1 MISGNV
7 PKHLVVGARTGFL
20 NGLRR
25 REYEWQKVAAT
36 FNMGEKESQ
45 LVDLG
50 SAPMPKESKGGMTI
64 QDFIE
69 REITIKPQ
77 DWDITVKISHNA
89 IKDDQTGSLDR
100 KVRAAGENFQ
110 KHINKLVFQVLNAG
124 DATTYGLAY
133 DGQDFFD
140 SDHVDAGADYQ
151 TNQDNEGA
159 LALSLDNYETS
170 WAAAKLFRDD
180 QGEFTDFNYDL
191 IVVPPVLAR
200 EAANIAENPQ
210 DYGTANRAINPFAS
224 GLSFIVSPELDT
236 TAYHLIAS
244 NESHKPLVLGLREA
258 PNLLHAW
265 FDPDQPE
272 GGLFFFKFYARYRVV
287 YGDWRL
293 AYQGNT

>member
-25 REYEWQKVAAT
+25 RDYEWQRVAAT
-36 FNMGEKESQ
+36 FNMGAVSEQ
-45 LVDLG
+45 LVDIG
-50 SAPMPKESKGGMTI
+50 AAPMPKESKGGMTI

-69 REITIKPQ
+69 RQIALSPT
-77 DWDITVKISHNA
+77 DWDITVWISHNA
-89 IKDDQTGSLDR
+89 VQDDQTGELDR
-100 KVRAAGENFQ
+100 KVRSSGENFQ
-110 KHINKLVFQVLNAG
+110 KHLNARVFTALNGG
-124 DATTYGLAY
+124 DGTTFGLAY

-140 SDHVDAGADYQ
+140 SDHVDKGAQY
-151 TNQDNEGA
+151 TTAQDNEGA
-159 LALSLDNYETS
+159 LALSLNNYETS
-170 WAAAKLFRDD
+170 LVAAQKFRDD
-180 QGEFTDFNYDL
+180 QGEFTSFNYDL
-191 IVVPPVLAR
+191 IVVSPELQR

-210 DYGTANRAINPFAS
+210 DYATANRAINPFAS
-224 GLSFIVSPELDT
+224 GLDFIVAPELDS

-244 NESHKPLVLGLREA
+244 NESHKPLIVGMKEQ
-258 PNLLHAW
+258 PNLQHAW

-272 GGLFFFKFYARYRVV
+272 GGYFFFKFYARYEVV